1 MLEIG
6 YASKINILII
16 YIINTTQRDQLP
28 SLLKGTHY
36 DIEYDNNNNETQH
49 IIYDKIMEYIDKLYK
64 YLDYI
69 SVAYTLP
76 TNVIEKINIILDVIP
91 IKYVIK
97 IQKKN
102 KLSAI
107 IFYCNGGYPRI
118 LDIKTRKLYLKNKE
132 IDITNFEKI
141 YDEIKHIELIA
152 HVEWFK

>member
-1 MLEIG
+1 
-6 YASKINILII
+6 
-16 YIINTTQRDQLP
+16 
-28 SLLKGTHY
+28 
-36 DIEYDNNNNETQH
+36 
-49 IIYDKIMEYIDKLYK
+49 MEYIDKLYK